1 MYTQIGHMIPRSER
15 GEWQAKLKAPLEL
28 NPRKRDLVLD
38 AKILRGD
45 LEDAVRTFVL
55 HEEKRIVSFLLSSTF
70 TDTESERNL
79 LIADVVPYL
88 HEYARQRGFEFR
100 LAEMRWGIRKEASSA
115 HQTSEICMA
124 ELERCQRESQGFSY
138 VFLGCQ
144 KYGFRPFPAKI
155 PEDIFKKVLDVM
167 EPKEKELAQEYYQ
180 LDTNVH
186 FDSNVPPAPADLTN
200 NLNEWHY
207 GAADSGAGPVY
218 VLKSSEGV
226 EDWWSTFEK
235 LQVAF
240 RAAAR
245 KVWKDKVHLLRDPS
259 SKAFIKKF
267 FISVTEEEF
276 SRGLLWLTAED
287 QRSTTI
293 VFKRVI
299 TDLASHATVAAA
311 EAAAAADKAAAEAA
325 ALQKAEEDAAAAE
338 AAAKQAAEAAAEA
351 ADKAAADAAA
361 KKSAEEGFSEAL
373 RIAQDAGDAAAK
385 QKVEEEAAAAKKAV
399 DETAA
404 ASAQAAADAL
414 AKKAAEEEAKKFIDM
429 QGTSGKELVDEE
441 AQKLLQEQMQMV
453 PKHVQTITYEPIPWG
468 PGIQHSNAQH
478 AAYLRKFLDDFCE
491 IMMKSI
497 EAGAQKLAVEADDVA
512 EEATQHLRFAL
523 IRAGKFTSTASTKEV
538 ESAAAS
544 YLNVTHTDGAA
555 SGGDGLK
562 VGKALVIYGRSGAG
576 KTYLVS
582 KIMAQCLESRSAG
595 GAVVIRFLGTTP
607 RSSNV
612 HALLTSLCEQLKRLY
627 GKDDAVPSDFK
638 ELRVYFHLALTQWPT
653 AEHPLTL
660 FIDSVDQLD
669 DSNAGRR
676 LDWLPVTG
684 LPAHVKLVVSTL
696 PDYPGLF
703 QCLST
708 LQDKLGE
715 SNALSTAGDSS
726 RHCVEVKTI
735 SEPEA
740 VLTHLLHLQGR
751 KLTDDQRKHVLEA
764 FEKRTDADAA
774 GTPLWLTIVAFEVS
788 LWPSFGE
795 QHKDKPSSIRPAV
808 RDLIISLFERLE
820 KAHGKELVD
829 AALAYITLAKNGV
842 SETELQHLLSLEDSV
857 LASVYQWWVPPVRI
871 APPLL
876 VTRLLTDLAPFL
888 TRRGDGSGSELVSWY
903 HRQFWEAAEA
913 RLFPTENGEAIKQQ
927 RHKELADYFEGTWAG
942 KCKPYSPE
950 LQKSVQRPEFFPGEA
965 AAERN
970 VPHQPLV
977 LEGDLFDPKSKY
989 TLNTRRIHELVHHL
1003 IASKQVDRAVRELT
1017 SAAYIAAKF
1026 ALKDGAVLM
1035 RQYADA
1041 QRAFTAVSPT
1051 TAADLGKC
1059 KATVGRFLKH
1069 LERFP
1074 PLLAL
1079 QMCVQ
1084 EPDQHPLCIAA
1095 KSLLERASDTH
1106 GSRELRPR
1114 VVEWT
1119 NKHQE
1124 LDPCQLEI
1132 KEHEGPVNSV
1142 AYFPDSGDGNEARI
1156 VSASEDGTVKITSA
1170 VSGEVVLELQGH
1182 TGPVNGVAVSK
1193 DGKRVASGG
1202 EDKTVRV
1209 WDAQTGKEL
1218 GVFSGHS
1225 GYVTAV
1231 SYFFLFSDVW
1241 CVLTIE
1247 HFTGLSIVLASA
1259 HMASRL
1265 PVAVATRASRFGT
1278 QTPATACRR

>member
-1 MYTQIGHMIPRSER
+1 MGACISKSSVRVTPTAAAAIISDAIDTTGHQVPMYTQIGHTIPRSER
-15 GEWQAKLKAPLEL
+15 GEWKAKLKAPVEL

-38 AKILRGD
+38 AKILRGE
-45 LEDAVRTFVL
+45 LEDVARKYVL

-100 LAEMRWGIRKEASSA
+100 LAEMRWGIREEASSA

-155 PEDIFKKVLDVM
+155 PEAIFEQVLDVM
-167 EPKEKELAQEYYQ
+167 EPNEKDLAGKYYD

-186 FDSNVPPAPADLTN
+186 FDSNGPPAPADLTN

-218 VLKSSEGV
+218 VLKSSQGV
-226 EDWWSTFEK
+226 EDWWTTFEK

-240 RAAAR
+240 RGAAR
-245 KVWKDKVHLLRDPS
+245 KIWKDKEHLLRDPS

-276 SRGLLWLTAED
+276 SRGLLWLNAED

-299 TDLASHATVAAA
+299 TDLASHA
-311 EAAAAADKAAAEAA
+311 ADPGQLK
-325 ALQKAEEDAAAAE
+325 
-338 AAAKQAAEAAAEA
+338 
-351 ADKAAADAAA
+351 
-361 KKSAEEGFSEAL
+361 
-373 RIAQDAGDAAAK
+373 
-385 QKVEEEAAAAKKAV
+385 
-399 DETAA
+399 
-404 ASAQAAADAL
+404 
-414 AKKAAEEEAKKFIDM
+414 EAKKFIDM

-453 PKHVQTITYEPIPWG
+453 PKHVETITYEPIPWG
-468 PGIQHSNAQH
+468 PGIQHSNAH
-478 AAYLRKFLDDFCE
+478 HVAYLRKFLDDFCE

-497 EAGAQKLAVEADDVA
+497 ETGAQKLAVDADDVA
-512 EEATQHLRFAL
+512 EEVTQHLRFAL
-523 IRAGKFTSTASTKEV
+523 IRAGKFTSTSSTKEV
-538 ESAAAS
+538 ESAAES
-544 YLNVTHTDGAA
+544 HLNVTHTDGAA

-576 KTYLVS
+576 KTYLLS
-582 KIMAQCLESRSAG
+582 KIMAECLQSRSAG

-638 ELRVYFHLALTQWPT
+638 ELRAYFHLALTQWPT

-684 LPAHVKLVVSTL
+684 LPVHVKLVVSTL

-740 VLTHLLHLQGR
+740 VLTHLLQLQGR
-751 KLTDDQRKHVLEA
+751 KLTDEQREHVLKA
-764 FEKRTDADAA
+764 FRERTDADAA
-774 GTPLWLTIVAFEVS
+774 GTPLWLTIVAVEVS

-795 QHKDKPSSIRPAV
+795 QHKDTPSSIRPAV

-820 KAHGKELVD
+820 KAHGKELVH

-842 SETELQHLLSLEDSV
+842 SQTELQHLLSLEDSV

-913 RLFPTENGEAIKQQ
+913 RLFATEHGEEIKQQ

-942 KCKPYSPE
+942 KCKPYSEE
-950 LQKSVQRPEFFPGEA
+950 LKKRVQRPAFFPGEA

-977 LEGDLFDPKSKY
+977 LEGDLFDPNSKY
-989 TLNTRRIHELVHHL
+989 TLNTRRINELVHHL

-1026 ALKDGAVLM
+1026 ALKDGAALM

-1041 QRAFTAVSPT
+1041 QRAFTAVYPT
-1051 TAADLGKC
+1051 NAADLGKC
-1059 KATVGRFLKH
+1059 KSTVGRFLKH

-1084 EPDQHPLCIAA
+1084 EPDHHPLCIAA

-1106 GSRELRPR
+1106 GSREHASRDLRPR

-1119 NKHQE
+1119 NKHQD
-1124 LDPCQLEI
+1124 LDP
-1132 KEHEGPVNSV
+1132 
-1142 AYFPDSGDGNEARI
+1142 
-1156 VSASEDGTVKITSA
+1156 
-1170 VSGEVVLELQGH
+1170 
-1182 TGPVNGVAVSK
+1182 
-1193 DGKRVASGG
+1193 
-1202 EDKTVRV
+1202 
-1209 WDAQTGKEL
+1209 
-1218 GVFSGHS
+1218 
-1225 GYVTAV
+1225 
-1231 SYFFLFSDVW
+1231 
-1241 CVLTIE
+1241 
-1247 HFTGLSIVLASA
+1247 
-1259 HMASRL
+1259 
-1265 PVAVATRASRFGT
+1265 
-1278 QTPATACRR
+1278 

>member
-1 MYTQIGHMIPRSER
+1 MGACASTSSVRVTPNAAVAIRSDAAGTTARPAEAARAAQQGGCAAPDAWGEGGNGSDDEMKGMRAEIERLRVEKAEAQRQVERLQAQALALGCQVQMYTQIGHTNPRRER
-15 GEWQAKLKAPLEL
+15 GEWKAKLKDPVEQ
-28 NPRKRDLVLD
+28 NPRERDLVLD
-38 AKILRGD
+38 AKILRGE
-45 LEDAVRTFVL
+45 LEDVARKYVL
-55 HEEKRIVSFLLSSTF
+55 HKEKRIVSCLLSSTF

-100 LAEMRWGIRKEASSA
+100 LVEMRWGIREEASRA

-144 KYGFRPFPAKI
+144 KYGSRPFPAKI
-155 PEDIFKKVLDVM
+155 PKAIFEKLLDVM
-167 EPKEKELAQEYYQ
+167 LLEAKDVARKYYD

-186 FDSNVPPAPADLTN
+186 LDSNVPPAPADLTN

-218 VLKSSEGV
+218 VLKSSQGV
-226 EDWWSTFEK
+226 DDWWSTFEK

-245 KVWKDKVHLLRDPS
+245 QIWKDKEHLLRDPS

-299 TDLASHATVAAA
+299 TDLASHASRAGARHA
-311 EAAAAADKAAAEAA
+311 SLASHPADPGQ
-325 ALQKAEEDAAAAE
+325 LEE
-338 AAAKQAAEAAAEA
+338 
-351 ADKAAADAAA
+351 A
-361 KKSAEEGFSEAL
+361 KKQL
-373 RIAQDAGDAAAK
+373 
-385 QKVEEEAAAAKKAV
+385 
-399 DETAA
+399 
-404 ASAQAAADAL
+404 
-414 AKKAAEEEAKKFIDM
+414 EEAKKFIDM
-429 QGTSGKELVDEE
+429 QKTDVDKE
-441 AQKLLQEQMQMV
+441 AQELLQEQLQMV
-453 PKHVQTITYEPIPWG
+453 PKHVETIAYDPIPWG
-468 PGIQHSNAQH
+468 PGIKHSNPHH

-497 EAGAQKLAVEADDVA
+497 EVGAQKLAVKADDVA

-544 YLNVTHTDGAA
+544 YLSVTHTDGAA
-555 SGGDGLK
+555 SGGDGVK

-576 KTYLVS
+576 KTYLLS
-582 KIMAQCLESRSAG
+582 KIMAKCLKSRSAG

-627 GKDDAVPSDFK
+627 DKNDTVPSDFK
-638 ELRVYFHLALTQWPT
+638 ELRVYFNLALTEWPT
-653 AEHPLTL
+653 AERPLTL

-684 LPAHVKLVVSTL
+684 LPAHVKLIVSTL

-708 LQDKLGE
+708 LQDKMGE

-740 VLTHLLHLQGR
+740 VLTHLLRLQGR
-751 KLTDDQRKHVLEA
+751 ILTDEQRKHVLEA

-795 QHKDKPSSIRPAV
+795 QHEQHKDEPSSIHPAV
-808 RDLIISLFERLE
+808 RDLIISLFKRLE
-820 KAHGKELVD
+820 KAHGEELVH
-829 AALAYITLAKNGV
+829 ATLGYITQAKNGV
-842 SETELQHLLSLEDSV
+842 SETELQHLLSLQDSV
-857 LASVYQWWVPPVRI
+857 LASVYEWWVPPVRI
-871 APPLL
+871 VPPLL
-876 VTRLLTDLAPFL
+876 ITRLLTDLAPFL

-903 HRQFWEAAEA
+903 HRQFWEAAEV
-913 RLFPTENGEAIKQQ
+913 RLFATEKGEAIKQQ

-942 KCKPYSPE
+942 ICKPYSE
-950 LQKSVQRPEFFPGEA
+950 KLKERVQRPASFPGEA

-977 LEGDLFDPKSKY
+977 LEGDLFDPNSKY
-989 TLNTRRIHELVHHL
+989 TLNTRRIHELVYHL

-1041 QRAFTAVSPT
+1041 QRAFTTVSPT
-1051 TAADLGKC
+1051 AAADLGKC

-1106 GSRELRPR
+1106 GSREHGSRELRPR

-1132 KEHEGPVNSV
+1132 KEHTGNVNSV
-1142 AYFPDSGDGNEARI
+1142 AYFPDIDDGNEARI
-1156 VSASEDGTVKITSA
+1156 VSASYDGTVKITSA

-1182 TGPVNGVAVSK
+1182 TGPVKSVAVSK

-1202 EDKTVRV
+1202 DDKTVRV

-1218 GVFSGHS
+1218 KVFNGHS

-1231 SYFFLFSDVW
+1231 SYCYLFSNVW

-1247 HFTGLSIVLASA
+1247 HFAGKS
-1259 HMASRL
+1259 
-1265 PVAVATRASRFGT
+1265 
-1278 QTPATACRR
+1278 